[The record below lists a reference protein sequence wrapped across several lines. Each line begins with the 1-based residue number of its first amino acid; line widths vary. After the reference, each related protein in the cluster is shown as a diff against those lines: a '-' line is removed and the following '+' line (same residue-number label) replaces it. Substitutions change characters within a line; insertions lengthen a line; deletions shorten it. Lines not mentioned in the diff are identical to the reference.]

1 MVSGGFREP
10 SEPPAHFLPLTA
22 YLTPMALRLPIFP
35 LSVVLFPGAPLPLH
49 IFEPRY
55 KRMLADCLLGDR
67 RFGITPM
74 NSSSAPPD
82 VGTVGCVAEVRVNQE
97 LPDGRSNV
105 VVVGG
110 SRFVLSR
117 LLDEP
122 HPYLVALVQP
132 FDDDVGSEPAA
143 EDIAELRELFERYF
157 AGLRELNDTM
167 PEEPALPDDAPSL
180 SFHIA
185 SGIECDL
192 AVKQRLLT
200 ERSTSRR
207 IKALVLLLPVLTSA
221 IELGLQVHRSAHT
234 NGKGGAIPDAMAQ

>member
-1 MVSGGFREP
+1 MPF
-10 SEPPAHFLPLTA
+10 
-22 YLTPMALRLPIFP
+22 RLPIFP
-35 LSVVLFPGAPLPLH
+35 LSVVLFPGASLPLH

-67 RFGITPM
+67 RFGIIPV
-74 NSSSAPPD
+74 N
-82 VGTVGCVAEVRVNQE
+82 GTSELPGPGAVGCVAEVRVNQE

-122 HPYLVALVQP
+122 HPYLVAMVQT
-132 FDDDVGSEPAA
+132 FDDEPDSEPNP
-143 EDIAELRELFERYF
+143 EDTSEVRELFGRYF

-167 PEEPALPDDAPSL
+167 AEEPTLPDDASSL

-192 AVKQRLLT
+192 GVKQQLLA

-207 IKALVLLLPVLTSA
+207 IKALILLLPVLTSA
-221 IELGLQVHRSAHT
+221 VELGLKVHRRAHT
-234 NGKGGAIPDAMAQ
+234 NGKGGAIPDALAQ

>member
-1 MVSGGFREP
+1 MPF
-10 SEPPAHFLPLTA
+10 
-22 YLTPMALRLPIFP
+22 RLPIFP

-67 RFGITPM
+67 RFGITPV
-74 NSSSAPPD
+74 NDSLELPGA
-82 VGTVGCVAEVRVNQE
+82 GTVGCIAEVRVNQE

-122 HPYLVALVQP
+122 HPYLVAMVQT
-132 FDDDVGSEPAA
+132 FDDDAGSEPAA
-143 EDIAELRELFERYF
+143 EDTAEVRELFGRYF
-157 AGLRELNDTM
+157 AGLRELNDTL
-167 PEEPALPDDAPSL
+167 PEEPTLPDDPSSL

-192 AVKQRLLT
+192 GVKQRLLT
-200 ERSTSRR
+200 EHSTSRR
-207 IKALVLLLPVLTSA
+207 IKALILLLPVLTSA
-221 IELGLQVHRSAHT
+221 VELGLKVHRSAHT